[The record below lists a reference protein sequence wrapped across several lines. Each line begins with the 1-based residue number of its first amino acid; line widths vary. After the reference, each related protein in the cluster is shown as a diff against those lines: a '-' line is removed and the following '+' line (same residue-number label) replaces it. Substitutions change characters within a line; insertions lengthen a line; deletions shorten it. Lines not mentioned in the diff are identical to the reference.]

1 MIFRSK
7 PSSGLLIAMLMM
19 VDEWWRMREREGGVA
34 PYYDNRGVF
43 IQFEVIDMERERDEI
58 LLYAI
63 DR

>member
-1 MIFRSK
+1 
-7 PSSGLLIAMLMM
+7 MLMM
-19 VDEWWRMREREGGVA
+19 VDVWWRMRESGGVA
-34 PYYDNRGVF
+34 PYCDNSGVF

>member
-7 PSSGLLIAMLMM
+7 PSSGLLIAMLIM
-19 VDEWWRMREREGGVA
+19 VDEWWRMRERGGVV
-34 PYYDNRGVF
+34 PYCDNSGVL
-43 IQFEVIDMERERDEI
+43 IPFEVIDMERERDEI